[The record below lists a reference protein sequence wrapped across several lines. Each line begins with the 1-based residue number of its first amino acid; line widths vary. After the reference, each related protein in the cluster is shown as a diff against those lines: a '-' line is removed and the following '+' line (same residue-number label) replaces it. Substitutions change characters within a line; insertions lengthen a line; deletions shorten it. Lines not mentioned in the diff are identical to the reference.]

1 MPTRIDAWLVQNGH
15 FESREKAR
23 MALEEGVVE
32 VNEQP
37 VRKSSFKISE
47 TDQVVVKAP
56 ALRYVS
62 RGGLKLEKAIREF
75 QLDFT
80 DKIILDVGASTGG
93 FTDCALQHGAARV
106 FAVDV
111 GSGQLH
117 PSLQEHPRV
126 RWWENLHIRD
136 LTLEMLGEQVDMI
149 VVDVSFIGLR
159 HVFPYLPPFLK
170 KDGFIMTL
178 VKPQFE
184 LEEKVRLKKGIVKD
198 EKLRRQILEKVSE
211 SAQEQGFVLKEI
223 TSTDAD
229 EQRKNLEYLALWE
242 KIANY

>member
-1 MPTRIDAWLVQNGH
+1 MPTRIDAWLVQNGY

-23 MALEEGVVE
+23 IALEEGVVE

-37 VRKSSFKISE
+37 VLKSSFKISAR
-47 TDQVVVKAP
+47 DQVVVKAP
-56 ALRYVS
+56 TLRYVS
-62 RGGLKLEKAIREF
+62 RGGLKLEKAIRQF
-75 QLDFT
+75 QLNFANKT
-80 DKIILDVGASTGG
+80 VLDVGASTGG

-117 PSLQEHPRV
+117 PSLQVHPRV
-126 RWWENLHIRD
+126 QWWENLHIRN

-170 KDGFIMTL
+170 KDGFIVTL
-178 VKPQFE
+178 IKPQFE

-211 SAQEQGFVLKEI
+211 SVQEQGFMLKEI
-223 TSTDAD
+223 TPTDAD
-229 EQRKNLEYLALWE
+229 EQRKNVEYLALWE